1 MIKFIII
8 SLKYAL
14 MILVVHSCS
23 IFSIEWENL
32 LYLLREQNF
41 SLRGVR
47 FQLFNGTDMG
57 GQKNL

>member
-1 MIKFIII
+1 MIKFLII

-14 MILVVHSCS
+14 MILVVQSCS

-32 LYLLREQNF
+32 YLLREQN

-47 FQLFNGTDMG
+47 FQLFSGTDT
-57 GQKNL
+57 

>member
-32 LYLLREQNF
+32 LYLLREQN